1 MLSPMPESPS
11 AAPSTLPEAAKL
23 RPVLGLFSAA
33 SIVVGGTIGSGVFF
47 KPKYLALGFLA
58 AAAGTGDAEKYVPLI
73 LALWV
78 GCGLVNLCGA
88 LTLAE
93 LSTMMPHSGGN
104 YLYLR
109 EAYGRIWAFLW
120 NWAEFWVIRSG
131 STAALAAIMTIAAR
145 GLFKEFGYV
154 PPLSPEQAALM
165 AGSSYVELWCL
176 AKPFEIGLPLTVII
190 SLAAL
195 NIIGTSWGG
204 MFQNV
209 TTVIKVG
216 FVGLLALLPFM
227 TLGAPKVFELPL
239 AAHPAQGTLLAAVAG
254 ALAGIMWAYDGWG
267 MVTVVAEEI
276 KDPQRNVPRAL
287 FGGVVFLTIIYF
299 GANLAY
305 HRTMSLETLA
315 GVDNAAVPLTRE
327 YLGDFMARLVQAMVM
342 ISVLGA
348 LNSNILVGPRVLF
361 AAARDNHWLSRFSRI
376 DPRFGT
382 PAVAIAALAL
392 WTCVL
397 VLLGDLSPDPNKRL
411 FDVLTD
417 YCVFGGSVFY
427 LASVV
432 AVFVLR
438 AKQPN
443 APRPYRTWGYPLV
456 PAVFVLFYVAFL
468 GFMLWNS
475 WFESL
480 CGLLLIAVGAIVY
493 GLMQRGG
500 GDAAK

>member
-1 MLSPMPESPS
+1 MTTIETSDRVEPE
-11 AAPSTLPEAAKL
+11 KL

-58 AAAGTGDAEKYVPLI
+58 ASSGYADAEQYVPLI

-93 LSTMMPHSGGN
+93 LSTMMPQSGGN

-109 EAYGRIWAFLW
+109 EAYGKVWGFLW
-120 NWAEFWVIRSG
+120 SWAEFWVIRSG
-131 STAALAAIMTIAAR
+131 STAALAAIMTIAAL
-145 GLFKEFGYV
+145 GLAREFGYT
-154 PPLSPEQAALM
+154 PPLSTEQLAAWTGPEPI
-165 AGSSYVELWCL
+165 ELWWL
-176 AKPFEIGLPLTVII
+176 GKPFEIGFPIVVIFSLTTI
-190 SLAAL
+190 
-195 NIIGTSWGG
+195 NIIGTAWGG
-204 MFQNV
+204 AFQNL
-209 TTVIKVG
+209 TTVIKVA
-216 FVGLLALLPFM
+216 FVALLAMLPFM
-227 TLGAPKVFELPL
+227 TLGEPKIFELPMS
-239 AAHPAQGTLLAAVAG
+239 GTLDPKPLLGAVAG

-276 KDPQRNVPRAL
+276 KNPKRNVPLAL
-287 FGGVVFLTIIYF
+287 TGGVMFLTLIYF

-327 YLGDFMARLVQAMVM
+327 YLGDFCARLVQGMVM

-361 AAARDNHWLSRFSRI
+361 AAARDNRFIKTFSRI

-382 PAVAIAALAL
+382 PALAIAGMSL
-392 WTCVL
+392 WTSLL

-417 YCVFGGSVFY
+417 YCVFGGSMFY
-427 LASVV
+427 LAAVI

-438 AKQPN
+438 IKRPN
-443 APRPYRTWGYPLV
+443 AERPYRTWGYPLV
-456 PAVFVLFYVAFL
+456 PLVFISFYIAFL

-480 CGLLLIAVGAIVY
+480 CGLLLIVIGAVFY
-493 GLMQRGG
+493 GLTRERRE
-500 GDAAK
+500 DASP